1 MQRSKIVLHRTTVRR
16 AVRLCCVVR
25 STLWDGVAPHLVT
38 DLSIDGA
45 WLATDLPLEAGER
58 LLLTFRPPRWPA
70 GERPLR
76 LRAEVVRVELPR
88 RRTDL
93 RQAGMGV
100 RVLDLDSGTRAR
112 LAGALR
118 GLPPPLP
125 PPVLPAI
132 RLAG

>member
-1 MQRSKIVLHRTTVRR
+1 MQRAKIVLHRSTVRR

-45 WLATDLPLEAGER
+45 WLATELPLEEGER
-58 LLLTFRPPRWPA
+58 LVLTFRPPRWPA

-88 RRTDL
+88 RRKDL

-100 RVLDLDSGTRAR
+100 RFLDLDSGTRAL

-125 PPVLPAI
+125 PPTLPAI